1 MEKQSSSWEH
11 FAHEADMGVRGFGAS
26 LAEAFEQGALAMTA
40 LITDPAEVRANERV
54 TIECSAPDVEL
65 LFAEWLNK
73 LVYEMGT
80 RHMLF
85 SRFAVSIDGLRLK
98 GEARGE
104 RVDAKRHQP
113 AVEVKGATFTAL
125 RVANENSR
133 WLAQTVVD
141 L

>member
-1 MEKQSSSWEH
+1 M
-11 FAHEADMGVRGFGAS
+11 
-26 LAEAFEQGALAMTA
+26 
-40 LITDPAEVRANERV
+40 
-54 TIECSAPDVEL
+54 
-65 LFAEWLNK
+65 
-73 LVYEMGT
+73 
-80 RHMLF
+80 
-85 SRFAVSIDGLRLK
+85 RLK